1 MYCTLLWL
9 NLLDFIIL
17 GIGKDLD
24 KMKEDME
31 GKERREADIV
41 P

>member
-1 MYCTLLWL
+1 MYIIMV